1 MVSDWPLKAGLN
13 FYLLLTKYIHIPD
26 TYLYTTEQQSK
37 HLTKFLL
44 GLAASNSASSAIYHR
59 LVGKF
64 WPPKHSSTT
73 SSLKKTCIWLLMYT
87 SVPETILFSGLFT
100 TTTRTRIL
108 VLRHEISL
116 VFGFVL
122 IIFHNILNLPPKSWL
137 ESDIWVSIWTSIFW
151 HFVVCFD
158 AMHGTAS
165 WMALAWSK
173 THNNKMLKKKGKIQS
188 EISLLNKLF
197 VDKLYCEKFL

>member
-151 HFVVCFD
+151 HFVVCFN
-158 AMHGTAS
+158 AMHGTALLPGPS
-165 WMALAWSK
+165 
-173 THNNKMLKKKGKIQS
+173 LKQNS
-188 EISLLNKLF
+188 
-197 VDKLYCEKFL
+197 